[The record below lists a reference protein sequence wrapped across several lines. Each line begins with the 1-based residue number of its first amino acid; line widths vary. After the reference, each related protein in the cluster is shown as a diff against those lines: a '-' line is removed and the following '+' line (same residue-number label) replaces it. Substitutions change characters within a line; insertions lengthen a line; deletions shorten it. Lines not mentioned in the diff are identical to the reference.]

1 MNQIFPISGMTCQ
14 HCVTRV
20 QTLLSSVTG
29 VSNVTVDLLP
39 PRAHVE
45 GDDIDLRYWQR
56 HWPELNLNSKPHR
69 LPRKWCADAHC
80 AYYYHLGWP
89 DRFR

>member
-1 MNQIFPISGMTCQ
+1 MNQTFPISGMTCQ

-45 GDDIDLRYWQR
+45 GDDIDFAVLAAALAGTQF
-56 HWPELNLNSKPHR
+56 ELKAAPITKKMVR
-69 LPRKWCADAHC
+69 
-80 AYYYHLGWP
+80 
-89 DRFR
+89 